1 MPEPAASEARQAEQG
16 RVLVFTVDGQEYGVA
31 LASIV
36 EIVWHR
42 GATPVPYADPV
53 IEGIAP
59 LRGRMMTLFD
69 LRRCLDRPPR
79 PAGGRAQV
87 IVIESSGDLLGL
99 VVDSVARVAAVPA
112 GAPEPLP
119 PGLRLGPPGL
129 LGGVLPDKDGYVV
142 LLELEAVVRRLS

>member
-1 MPEPAASEARQAEQG
+1 MPEPAAVEARRSEQE
-16 RVLVFTVDGQEYGVA
+16 RILVFTVDGQEYGMA

-36 EIVWHR
+36 EIVPHR
-42 GATPVPYADPV
+42 GATPVPYVDPG

-59 LRGRMMTLFD
+59 LRGRMMTLFS

-79 PAGGRAQV
+79 PAGGRAQI
-87 IVIESSGDLLGL
+87 IVIDSSGDLLGL
-99 VVDSVARVAAVPA
+99 VVDSVTRVAAVPA

-129 LGGVLPDKDGYVV
+129 LGMALRNKDGYVI
-142 LLELEAVVRRLS
+142 LLELDAVVKRFS